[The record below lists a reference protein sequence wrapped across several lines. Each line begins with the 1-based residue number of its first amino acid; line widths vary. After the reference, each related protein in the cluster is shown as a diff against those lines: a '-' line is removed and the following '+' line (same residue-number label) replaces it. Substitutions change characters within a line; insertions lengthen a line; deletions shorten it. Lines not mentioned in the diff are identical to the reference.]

1 MSIQTEINPQ
11 PSPGRS
17 FWKFITYLFFPGFVT
32 LATAFYLST
41 ELITAMNQAHLAQP
55 YFSNPQNHNTST
67 FLLYGIPT
75 FGFLILPMLVSFW
88 LTYTKRI
95 SSIVMPQA
103 NQRIL
108 PLISSIFGAWIVFAY
123 FGTELKLFRKYFY
136 TPSREVQALLA
147 QYADSPA
154 RILPKVIHP
163 SLSAIHIQLSEC
175 TAFAILIT
183 LSLALVTLC
192 NYLNFKISIHSSAIA
207 SATLFLSLHALRAQ
221 TANTANQAQPNPI
234 SFFILGSLITAL
246 VYVSRR
252 KLKAHTHKEL
262 ISGIVFAAI
271 INLPTHIILQGLISK

>member
-1 MSIQTEINPQ
+1 MNIQTEINPQ

-32 LATAFYLST
+32 LATAFYLSS
-41 ELITAMNQAHLAQP
+41 ELITAMNQAPLAQP

-95 SSIVMPQA
+95 SNIEMPQA

-123 FGTELKLFRKYFY
+123 FGTELKLFRKFFY
-136 TPSREVQALLA
+136 TPSREVQELLA
-147 QYADSPA
+147 QYADSPG
-154 RILPKVIHP
+154 RILPTVIHP

-207 SATLFLSLHALRAQ
+207 SATLFLSLHALRIQ
-221 TANTANQAQPNPI
+221 SINANQAQPNTS
-234 SFFILGSLITAL
+234 SFFILGSLITTL

-252 KLKAHTHKEL
+252 KLQAHTHTEL
-262 ISGIVFAAI
+262 ISGILFAAI
-271 INLPTHIILQGLISK
+271 INLPTHIIVQGLISK

>member
-1 MSIQTEINPQ
+1 MNIPAEPNPQ
-11 PSPGRS
+11 PSTGRS

-32 LATAFYLST
+32 LATAFYLSS
-41 ELITAMNQAHLAQP
+41 ELITAMKIAPLAQP

-67 FLLYGIPT
+67 FLLYGIPA

-95 SSIVMPQA
+95 SSIEMPQA

-108 PLISSIFGAWIVFAY
+108 PLISSIFGAWMVFAY
-123 FGTELKLFRKYFY
+123 FGTELKLFGKFFY
-136 TPSREVQALLA
+136 TPSREVQELLA
-147 QYADSPA
+147 QYADSPG
-154 RILPKVIHP
+154 RILPNVIHP

-175 TAFAILIT
+175 TAFAILII

-207 SATLFLSLHALRAQ
+207 SATLFLSLHAVRIQ
-221 TANTANQAQPNPI
+221 SINVNQAQPNPI

-262 ISGIVFAAI
+262 ISGILFAAI

>member
-1 MSIQTEINPQ
+1 MSIQTEISPQ

-32 LATAFYLST
+32 LATAFYLSS
-41 ELITAMNQAHLAQP
+41 EVITAMNQAPLAQP
-55 YFSNPQNHNTST
+55 YFSNPLNHNTST

-95 SSIVMPQA
+95 SSIEMPQA

-108 PLISSIFGAWIVFAY
+108 PLISSIFGAWIVLAY
-123 FGTELKLFRKYFY
+123 FGTELKLFRKFFY
-136 TPSREVQALLA
+136 TQGQEVQELLA
-147 QYADSPA
+147 RYADSTA
-154 RILPKVIHP
+154 NTLPKFIHP
-163 SLSAIHIQLSEC
+163 SIETIHIQLSEC
-175 TAFAILIT
+175 TAFAVLIT
-183 LSLALVTLC
+183 LSLVLVTLC

-207 SATLFLSLHALRAQ
+207 SATFFLSLYELRTQ
-221 TANTANQAQPNPI
+221 TALPANQFQINPI
-234 SFFILGSLITAL
+234 SFFIIGSMITAL
-246 VYVSRR
+246 VYISRR

-262 ISGIVFAAI
+262 ITGILFAAI